1 MNSIIFDQS
10 NLNSNSFPKDIIII
24 YLKNTIHPLSIS
36 LNSMKKIINQS
47 KISIQELNYINFK
60 INLSLNKKELQWEKL
75 HKYKIYFGIFGFD
88 SCIISVKDIKKI
100 SSMIFKSYKS
110 MIPYIKISIRK
121 NALISNFNTLNSL
134 NSDKFNYNSSNKSE
148 SSINP
153 LLNPSSSIELIEVTD
168 INNNIHKVLK
178 ENLNYAIE
186 KINKENINLNN
197 IVINFYDFPNYK
209 LFPINK
215 KWLKIDKQEI
225 KKSIKKHYLISIA
238 RIKLKNIK
246 I

>member
-1 MNSIIFDQS
+1 MNSNIFDQS

-47 KISIQELNYINFK
+47 KISIQDLNYINFK

-100 SSMIFKSYKS
+100 SLMIFKSYKS

-134 NSDKFNYNSSNKSE
+134 N
-148 SSINP
+148 
-153 LLNPSSSIELIEVTD
+153 
-168 INNNIHKVLK
+168 
-178 ENLNYAIE
+178 
-186 KINKENINLNN
+186 
-197 IVINFYDFPNYK
+197 
-209 LFPINK
+209 
-215 KWLKIDKQEI
+215 
-225 KKSIKKHYLISIA
+225 
-238 RIKLKNIK
+238 
-246 I
+246 